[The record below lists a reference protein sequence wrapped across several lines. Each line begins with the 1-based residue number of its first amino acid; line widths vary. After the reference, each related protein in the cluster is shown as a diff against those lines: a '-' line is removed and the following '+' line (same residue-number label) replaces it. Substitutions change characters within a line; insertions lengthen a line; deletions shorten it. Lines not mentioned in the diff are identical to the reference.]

1 VRPRTADGVS
11 NDYFLYPTQNNT
23 APSNQKSDPP
33 GNNEANFFNGNSP
46 LTPAG
51 VTDVGYFED
60 TTTFYGNFD
69 MGGNLWEWND
79 AIINDADRG
88 VRGGAWD
95 TTDESLEST
104 NRGQLNPV
112 NSVYNDSDVG
122 FRLASSIPEPG
133 AIFLVSAGVGILLLF
148 GGRGRDG
155 SGSKFLAEP
164 RS

>member
-104 NRGQLNPV
+104 NRGQLNSLFQQELEFSSCLVDEGGMVRGANFWLSPGVDNWLSPV
-112 NSVYNDSDVG
+112 E
-122 FRLASSIPEPG
+122 ACPP
-133 AIFLVSAGVGILLLF
+133 
-148 GGRGRDG
+148 
-155 SGSKFLAEP
+155 
-164 RS
+164 